1 VLNEKPSTVD
11 REEFKAVCVF
21 LLNLARD
28 AMIDAAALRALL
40 EERQLFSES
49 EFEAKRASTQAR
61 WNEDLKQATADAR
74 KAADD
79 AALHKLLEGFRG
91 PAQ

>member
-1 VLNEKPSTVD
+1 MTHEKPSPVD

-40 EERQLFSES
+40 EERNLFSES
-49 EFEAKRASTQAR
+49 DFEAKRASTQAR
-61 WNEDLKQATADAR
+61 WNEDLKKATDEARQAAN
-74 KAADD
+74 D
-79 AALHKLLEGFRG
+79 AALHSLLEGFRG